1 MGKSYTQLIEL
12 ANACGASQIL
22 LAANACDV
30 FTAIGKDTL
39 PVKDIARRCQAD
51 AEGLRLVLDALVSLG
66 ILNRDRR
73 GYRNTA
79 TGRRYLD
86 RRSPESLTNLLWLFA
101 HHWHDWTKLPAALR
115 QGRSGWAPVTANAKF
130 RRRFSWAMHERSYV
144 LARPTVNAMRI
155 GSSAT
160 RFLDLAGGPGSYA
173 IALARRYPQL
183 KGVIMDQTTAVA
195 RRLIREHGLNDR
207 LKVKAGDIFNDDLG
221 GGYDAVLCSNV
232 IHVFNEDENRKL
244 LRRAAQALRTGGKLF
259 IVEFFLEDSRTAPAR
274 SAVFSVMMYLYTATG
289 RCYSWSEVQ
298 EWLRSLGYGR
308 FKRHRTTPVIGMLE
322 ATKL

>member
-12 ANACGASQIL
+12 ANACGPSQIL

-30 FTAIGKDTL
+30 FTAIGKERL
-39 PVKDIARRCQAD
+39 SLKNIARRCQVD
-51 AEGLRLVLDALVSLG
+51 AEGLHLVLDALVSLG

-79 TGRRYLD
+79 LGRRYLD

-115 QGRSGWAPVTANAKF
+115 KGRLGWAPITATPKF
-130 RRRFSWAMHERSYV
+130 RRQFSWAMHERSYV
-144 LARPTVNAMRI
+144 LAGPTVEAMRL
-155 GSSAT
+155 GSSAA

-173 IALARRYPQL
+173 IALAKRYPQL
-183 KGVIMDQTTAVA
+183 HGVIIDQTTAVA
-195 RRLIREHGLNDR
+195 RRLIREHGLNGR

-221 GGYDAVLCSNV
+221 GGYDTVLCSNV

-259 IVEFFLEDSRTAPAR
+259 IVEFFLEASRTAPAR

-289 RCYSWSEVQ
+289 RCYSWTEV
-298 EWLRSLGYGR
+298 EGWLRPLGYGR
-308 FKRHRTTPVIGMLE
+308 FKRHRITPVIGVLE